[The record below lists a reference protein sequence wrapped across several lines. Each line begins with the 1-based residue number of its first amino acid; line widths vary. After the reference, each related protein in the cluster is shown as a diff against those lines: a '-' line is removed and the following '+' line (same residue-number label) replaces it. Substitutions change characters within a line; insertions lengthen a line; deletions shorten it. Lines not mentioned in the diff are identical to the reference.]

1 MAVKVGLPRW
11 VGGPPQCVPG
21 PGVPGRPE
29 AGLGGRPEDGE
40 GGLGSLR
47 RAAGGQLLLSDCVC
61 FLAVNYDSCPR
72 AIEAGIWWPRTRFG
86 LPAAAP
92 CPKGSFG
99 RCWMPRV

>member
-1 MAVKVGLPRW
+1 MAVKVGFPRW
-11 VGGPPQCVPG
+11 VGGSPAVCQVPACQG
-21 PGVPGRPE
+21 GQEQGLV
-29 AGLGGRPEDGE
+29 AGLRLLRE
-40 GGLGSLR
+40 GWKPKQSS
-47 RAAGGQLLLSDCVC
+47 GGQLLLGDPVC

-99 RCWMPRV
+99 RCWKPRM